1 MKSLSDYQAEL
12 ETIETALQEARTTAN
27 QRGTIGYQLQVTQTK
42 MLLGQ
47 ADKSALQ
54 DVQTQLDKAV
64 EALTRIPML
73 EQAVA
78 DAKSMVENA
87 KHQERHQYVKGIT
100 DEYEAAYAQ
109 YVANSKAVLA
119 SFRDLQRL
127 DNLYRSL
134 AKAGALPHLL
144 DPYQRELNLPAVTGP
159 LSTRSG
165 FTTGQE

>member
-1 MKSLSDYQAEL
+1 MKSLSDYQQEL
-12 ETIETALQEARTTAN
+12 QTIETALQEARTTAN
-27 QRGTIGYQLQVTQTK
+27 QRATLSYQLQVTQTK

-47 ADKSALQ
+47 ADKEQLQ
-54 DVQTQLDKAV
+54 DVQTQLDKTV
-64 EALTRIPML
+64 EALTRIPLL
-73 EQAVA
+73 EQAVQ
-78 DAKSMVENA
+78 DAKSMVEHA
-87 KHQERHQYVKGIT
+87 KHQERHQYVRSIT

-109 YVANSKAVLA
+109 YVQNSKATLA

-134 AKAGALPHLL
+134 AKSGALPHLL
-144 DPYQRELNLPAVTGP
+144 DPFQRELNLPAVTGP